1 MEAPTA
7 RRGAEQRMGIKSP
20 VGGLLRGPVRA
31 ALRGALWAAA
41 ACALLSCE
49 TDRDRPSRPA
59 ASDAPAALTPA
70 ELDAAARRFA
80 LPAPGAGD
88 LGPAIDV
95 WGTQYFTVTYMRASG
110 GVDVLDT
117 DNDRIGG
124 PLAPRDWCRLALEGA
139 GFVQEGEAIRLY
151 NFVDANGPRQTD
163 CTAFLGGLSE
173 GTLRATEK
181 ARFTERDAAVAPY
194 GCGST
199 GAALSPYRTIAVDPS
214 VIPFGSVLF
223 VPAARGA
230 AFTDD
235 GRRKVHDGYFYA
247 GDRGGAI
254 VGGHIDVFSG
264 GEEAPQLPD
273 LVTDEAGST
282 TPAHIVSPDNPAA
295 QAIVR
300 MHPNRCS

>member
-1 MEAPTA
+1 MGTTGPV
-7 RRGAEQRMGIKSP
+7 RGLLK
-20 VGGLLRGPVRA
+20 GLLRA
-31 ALRGALWAAA
+31 ALALAAA
-41 ACALLSCE
+41 GLLLSCE
-49 TDRDRPSRPA
+49 TDREAPGRSGAPETPA
-59 ASDAPAALTPA
+59 PPTPA
-70 ELDAAARRFA
+70 ELDAAARGFS

-95 WGTQYFTVTYMRASG
+95 WGTQYFTVTYMRAAG
-110 GVDVLDT
+110 GVDILDT

-139 GFVQEGEAIRLY
+139 GFVQEGEAARLY

-181 ARFTERDAAVAPY
+181 ARFTERDAAAAPY
-194 GCGST
+194 GCGFT

-214 VIPFGSVLF
+214 VIPFGSVLYA
-223 VPAARGA
+223 PAARGA
-230 AFTDD
+230 SFTDD

-273 LVTDEAGST
+273 LITHEAGST